1 MIIQNVFDYTIVRIQ
16 CENEELYR
24 NEDLTKSVN
33 HVLNMPSVVN
43 RKRENKGD
51 SHKGPGSTT
60 VGQPYLDLIHLPGAS
75 NLTNWITKQFL
86 LVHKQLGI
94 DKEIKSVYYKRS
106 WANRL
111 LKSSQ
116 GLCHNHVKVDNYLA
130 EVTGYTN
137 QNFKPD
143 AVGIFYVDVPEGSS
157 DLVFIRNG
165 KADTY
170 IHEYDECDRYH
181 LKPKQGELVIHSPEV
196 YHAVSIH
203 NSDLPRNVFVFDIDY
218 V

>member
-1 MIIQNVFDYTIVRIQ
+1 M
-16 CENEELYR
+16 
-24 NEDLTKSVN
+24 
-33 HVLNMPSVVN
+33 
-43 RKRENKGD
+43 
-51 SHKGPGSTT
+51 
-60 VGQPYLDLIHLPGAS
+60 
-75 NLTNWITKQFL
+75 
-86 LVHKQLGI
+86 
-94 DKEIKSVYYKRS
+94 
-106 WANRL
+106 
-111 LKSSQ
+111 
-116 GLCHNHVKVDNYLA
+116 KVDNYLA
-130 EVTGYTN
+130 EVTDYTN

-196 YHAVSIH
+196 YHAVSVH